1 MSDLDRPPA
10 TVDGPTRRRPAGS
23 RFADL
28 GDRLA
33 RTFGAAERTD
43 QTDRA
48 DRADRSDRTDRT
60 DRYLPAWDADADV
73 EPDPDPEWQHAP
85 ARFPGARHGYDR
97 AAVDEYVTELETE
110 LGALR
115 AHKPTKTAVAAEI
128 EQIGE
133 QAAAILRVAHEQ
145 AHATTRRA
153 QLEADKCM
161 SDAAANALAMSD
173 EARLKVR
180 DLDREADMIWRE
192 RARLIEDVRNVATAL
207 FTLAEE
213 SSERF
218 PAEAERVPVPALP
231 ATPPPTQ
238 DSLNGR
244 APAASNDPAPN
255 EAG

>member
-10 TVDGPTRRRPAGS
+10 TVQEPPRRRPAGS

-33 RTFGAAERTD
+33 RTFGTTE
-43 QTDRA
+43 
-48 DRADRSDRTDRT
+48 RSDRTERFVPT
-60 DRYLPAWDADADV
+60 WDAEAQA
-73 EPDPDPEWQHAP
+73 EPDVDVDAGPDWQQAP

-97 AAVDEYVTELETE
+97 ATVDEYVTELESE
-110 LGALR
+110 LEALR

-128 EQIGE
+128 EAIGD

-173 EARLKVR
+173 DARLKVR

-192 RARLIEDVRNVATAL
+192 RQRLIDDVRKVATAL

-213 SSERF
+213 AADRF
-218 PAEAERVPVPALP
+218 PAEAEKVPVPALP
-231 ATPPPTQ
+231 ASNPARE
-238 DSLNGR
+238 SLNGR
-244 APAASNDPAPN
+244 VPAAPESPA
-255 EAG
+255 ARDGV

>member
-10 TVDGPTRRRPAGS
+10 TAEGPIRRRPAGS

-33 RTFGAAERTD
+33 RTFGT
-43 QTDRA
+43 A
-48 DRADRSDRTDRT
+48 DRGDRTERF
-60 DRYLPAWDADADV
+60 LPAWDAEAEAEVDTDA
-73 EPDPDPEWQHAP
+73 EPEWQQAH

-97 AAVDEYVTELETE
+97 AAVDEYVAELESE
-110 LGALR
+110 LAALR

-128 EQIGE
+128 EAIGE

-173 EARLKVR
+173 DARLKVR

-192 RARLIEDVRNVATAL
+192 RTRLVDDVRKVATAL
-207 FTLAEE
+207 FALAEE
-213 SSERF
+213 ASERF
-218 PAEAERVPVPALP
+218 PAEAEKAPVPALP
-231 ATPPPTQ
+231 ATAPSTYNTF
-238 DSLNGR
+238 NGR
-244 APAASNDPAPN
+244 ASAPPQDPAAHDG
-255 EAG
+255 E

>member
-10 TVDGPTRRRPAGS
+10 TVEGPTRRRPAGS

-33 RTFGAAERTD
+33 RTFGAAER
-43 QTDRA
+43 
-48 DRADRSDRTDRT
+48 SDHTERF
-60 DRYLPAWDADADV
+60 LPAWEAEAQADA
-73 EPDPDPEWQHAP
+73 EPDAEPDWQQEQ

-97 AAVDEYVTELETE
+97 STVDEYVAELEGE
-110 LGALR
+110 LAALR

-128 EQIGE
+128 DAIGE

-153 QLEADKCM
+153 QLEADKCL

-192 RARLIEDVRNVATAL
+192 RQRLVEDVRKVATSL

-213 SSERF
+213 AAERF
-218 PAEAERVPVPALP
+218 PAEAEKAPVPALP
-231 ATPPPTQ
+231 ASNPPTR
-238 DSLNGR
+238 DSLNGY
-244 APAASNDPAPN
+244 ASASPEGPAVLGG
-255 EAG
+255 E